1 MTTVAVIGSNS
12 FSGSHFVDYLLEKTN
27 DNIIGLS
34 RSTEKNAAFLQYKKR
49 NSPRFQ
55 FQQLNLNTDVAKI
68 MEFFDKIQPAYVV
81 NFAAQSEVAPSWN
94 NPTHWYQT
102 NVVSLV
108 NLLSQLKDR
117 KYLLKYVHAS
127 TPEVYGTTSG
137 KVTENI
143 IYSPSTPYAAL
154 KAAADLFIMM
164 LVKNFNF
171 PAALTRVANI
181 YGPGQQ
187 LYKIIPRSV
196 MYIKMGKK
204 IPLHGGGRSVRAFI
218 HAQDA
223 SDCVLKIMEHAKPGD
238 IYHISQSEFVEI
250 RELVQRICDKMKV
263 KFEDATL
270 ITEDRM
276 GKDAAYV
283 LDSTKAKIDLGWKPE
298 ITLDQG
304 INEVI
309 EWVNREWDVLKNETL
324 EYVHKE

>member
-27 DNIIGLS
+27 YNVIGLS
-34 RSTEKNAAFLQYKKR
+34 RSVEKNAAFLQYKKR

-55 FQQLNLNTDVAKI
+55 YHQLNLNTDVAKI
-68 MEFFDKIQPAYVV
+68 MELFDKIQPAYVV
-81 NFAAQSEVAPSWN
+81 NFAAQSEVSPSWN

-127 TPEVYGTTSG
+127 TPEVYGTTAG
-137 KVTENI
+137 KVTENT
-143 IYSPSTPYAAL
+143 IYNPSTPYAAS

-187 LYKIIPRSV
+187 PYKIIPRSV

-218 HAQDA
+218 HARDA
-223 SDCVLKIMEHAKPGD
+223 SDCVLRIMENAKTGE

-250 RELVQRICDKMKV
+250 RELVRRICDKMKV
-263 KFEDATL
+263 KFKDATL
-270 ITEDRM
+270 ITDDRV

-283 LDSTKAKIDLGWKPE
+283 LDSTKTKIELSWKPE
-298 ITLDQG
+298 ISLDQG

-309 EWVNREWDVLKNETL
+309 EWVNREWEVLKNEPL